1 MSAAVT
7 GSDTVAVSWN
17 PSSSGMCDIVSADEY
32 SIRYQLSCSTG
43 GYATVNTSSTSVML
57 QNLAPNSQYDVEVAA
72 VNSNGTISDFSTVI
86 QFMTLATVPSKI
98 VTSPCM
104 QHPSRPSFILL
115 YVAL

>member
-98 VTSPCM
+98 ATSPCM
-104 QHPSRPSFILL
+104 QHPSRSSFILL
-115 YVAL
+115 YVAQ